1 MADPRPCF
9 ACAALCCGLRDL
21 RPEGGHVELACA
33 KHRDARLAPQRAF
46 RCEGCTEVKAPLTL
60 LETPRGTRWLCFDCQ
75 NNPDMKARVLGLELP
90 AATTTATTKE
100 TPDA

>member
-9 ACAALCCGLRDL
+9 ACAARCCGLRDL
-21 RPEGGHVELACA
+21 RSEGGAVELACA

-46 RCEGCTEVKAPLTL
+46 RCEGCTKVAPLAF
-60 LETPRGTRWLCFDCQ
+60 LETPRGFRWLCFDCQ
-75 NNPDMKARVLGLELP
+75 NNPEMGAQVPVLELP